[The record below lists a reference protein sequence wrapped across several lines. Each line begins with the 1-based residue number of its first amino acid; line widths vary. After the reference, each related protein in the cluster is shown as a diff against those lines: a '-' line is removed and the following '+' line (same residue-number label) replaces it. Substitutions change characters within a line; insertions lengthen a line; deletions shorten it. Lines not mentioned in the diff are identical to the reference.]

1 MNDQEHELW
10 PDFLVSVAWLWYKGK
25 FLLLSMALVSL
36 PVKWDSNKF
45 VVKKKKSTNELIYK
59 TEIESQM

>member
-45 VVKKKKSTNELIYK
+45 VVKKKKV
-59 TEIESQM
+59 QMNLFTKQK